1 MDKELKDKL
10 RQAISSYNIEYNDEG
25 VSETVKQIIDED
37 FENNDTIENLK
48 IIFGLIDLTSL
59 NTADNSINISK
70 MVNKVNQFAENF
82 PEMPTVAAICVY
94 PALVSVVK
102 EKLLHPEIDI
112 ASVAAGFPSSQTFIE
127 VKIAETSL
135 AVMEG
140 ADEIDIVMSVG
151 AYLEDDYV
159 KIFDEIS
166 EVKAAC
172 GTAKLKVILETGAL
186 PSAKDIKIA
195 SILAMEAGADF
206 IKTSTGKQSPAATP
220 EAMFVMAEAVKEFK
234 EKSGKMVGLKPAGG
248 ISTPDE
254 ALVYFSIVNHVLG
267 TAWISPE
274 YFRIGASRLAN
285 NLLSEISERKGGEKV
300 SYF

>member
-1 MDKELKDKL
+1 MDQQLKDKL
-10 RQAISSYNIEYNDEG
+10 TQAISTYFLDYKDEN
-25 VSETVKQIIDED
+25 VSNLVKRIVDE
-37 FENNDTIENLK
+37 ELEKNDTVDNLK
-48 IIFGLIDLTSL
+48 TIFSLIDLTSL
-59 NTADNSINISK
+59 NTTDNSVNITK
-70 MVNKVNQFAENF
+70 MVNKVNQFGENF
-82 PEMPTVAAICVY
+82 NEMPTVAAICVY
-94 PALVSVVK
+94 PSLVKVVK
-102 EKLLHPEIDI
+102 EKLTQSKIDI
-112 ASVAAGFPSSQTFIE
+112 ASVSAGFPSSQTFIE

-151 AYLEDDYV
+151 AYLEEDYV
-159 KIFDEIS
+159 TIFDEIS

-172 GTAKLKVILETGAL
+172 GNAKLKVILETGAL
-186 PSAKDIKIA
+186 PSTKDIKIA

-220 EAMFVMAEAVKEFK
+220 EAMLVMAEAVKEFK
-234 EKSGKMVGLKPAGG
+234 SKSGKMVGLKPAGG

-254 ALVYFSIVNHVLG
+254 ALVYFSIVKHVLG
-267 TAWISPE
+267 DAWITPE

-285 NLLSEISERKGGEKV
+285 NLLSEISKRKGGNEV